1 MVRLYGI
8 LQYLGECKETE
19 NVTNELQEIIRKLNV
34 KFNLDKYK
42 EIKPLNSNNGIQVLR
57 GFADAE
63 TLASISKTNDEFQ
76 RPINKEH
83 KRDIEEY
90 LIKNKES
97 IYFPEVTLL
106 YEYDPGIDP
115 NDLAFRPLWE
125 IENINKQD
133 VSILSIIDALG
144 LTYLDLKDNEKLY
157 RLDGN
162 HRLEV
167 LGEASNGGLKRDIS
181 KRKTNNN
188 IFKTNRNLSFC
199 IILVPKTKEF
209 SYEHLYF
216 YLLNSKGLPIDTIKT
231 LDIVTKADEGELKEF
246 IESDTLL
253 NLLNNTKETWKDF
266 EDEEKE
272 ILMKVIKE
280 LLKNNNENK
289 VLENVIK
296 ESIGIYRGME
306 NHKSSILG
314 FICFLR
320 LKCKDVN
327 ETKENLKYFQK
338 WIEKFKYNIDH
349 FEKFSDLYEAFIRYI
364 EKIRKTRYIFVAM
377 ECNKSYINIYTS
389 AVNNVIHRI
398 KGENDLLD
406 FELISIMEPKSDVN
420 ISQQIFDDINKS
432 HIVIVDISTNN
443 TNVLLE
449 YGYAKGLDK
458 YIILTYTKKWQEVVS
473 AEFGKNIDDKSY
485 LGKIK
490 KDLENKSFDI
500 RTNNCPSWNNQDDL
514 EKILE
519 KEIQE
524 YIKTK
529 TLS

>member
-42 EIKPLNSNNGIQVLR
+42 EIKPLNSNSGIQVLR

-90 LIKNKES
+90 LIKNKEGA

-106 YEYDPGIDP
+106 YEYDPGTDP

-133 VSILSIIDALG
+133 VSLLSIIDALG

-167 LGEASNGGLKRDIS
+167 LSEASKNGIKKNENEKKLV
-181 KRKTNNN
+181 NN
-188 IFKTNRNLSFC
+188 IYLSNRNLSFC
-199 IILVPKTKEF
+199 VILVPTTKEF

-231 LDIVTKADEGELKEF
+231 LDIVTKADESELKEF
-246 IESDTLL
+246 IESDALL
-253 NLLNNTKETWKDF
+253 NLLNKTKGSWKNF

-289 VLENVIK
+289 VLEDIVK
-296 ESIGIYRGME
+296 ESIGIYKGVQNR
-306 NHKSSILG
+306 KSSMLG

-327 ETKENLKYFQK
+327 ETKENFEYFQK

-349 FEKFSDLYEAFIRYI
+349 FEKLSDLYEAFIRYI
-364 EKIRKTRYIFVAM
+364 EEISKTRYIFVAM
-377 ECNKSYINIYTS
+377 EFNQKYIDIYKSAI
-389 AVNNVIHRI
+389 NNVIHRI
-398 KGENDLLD
+398 KGENDLLN
-406 FELISIMEPKSDVN
+406 FELISIMEQKSDAN
-420 ISQQIFDDINKS
+420 IPQKIFDDIKKS
-432 HIVIVDISTNN
+432 HIVMVDISTNN

-458 YIILTYTKKWQEVVS
+458 HIVLTYAKEWQKITLD
-473 AEFGKNIDDKSY
+473 EFSGITDDQPHLS
-485 LGKIK
+485 KIK

-500 RTNNCPSWNNQDDL
+500 RTHNCQYWEKQNVL
-514 EKILE
+514 EGILE
-519 KEIQE
+519 KELQE
-524 YIKTK
+524 YIKNNA
-529 TLS
+529 

>member
-1 MVRLYGI
+1 MIRLYGI
-8 LQYLGECKETE
+8 LQYLGECKKTE
-19 NVTNELQEIIRKLNV
+19 NATNKLQEIIKDLNF
-34 KFNLDKYK
+34 KLDKYK
-42 EIKPLNSNNGIQVLR
+42 EIKPMSSNSGIQVLR
-57 GFADAE
+57 GFADAK
-63 TLASISKTNDEFQ
+63 TLADISKTNDEFQ
-76 RPINKEH
+76 RPINEKH

-90 LIKNKES
+90 LIKNKEYA

-106 YEYDPGIDP
+106 YEYDPGTDP
-115 NDLAFRPLWE
+115 NDLAFKPLWE
-125 IENINKQD
+125 MEGINKKD
-133 VSILSIIDALG
+133 ISILSVIDALG
-144 LTYLDLKDNEKLY
+144 LAYLDLKDNEKLY

-167 LGEASNGGLKRDIS
+167 LSEVGKNGIK
-181 KRKTNNN
+181 KNENKKKYMNN
-188 IFKTNRNLSFC
+188 IYVADRNLSFC
-199 IILVPKTKEF
+199 IILVPKTSKF

-216 YLLNSKGLPIDTIKT
+216 YLLNSKGLPIDSIKT
-231 LDIVTKADEGELKEF
+231 LDMVVKADEGELKEF
-246 IESDTLL
+246 VESDTLL
-253 NLLNNTKETWKDF
+253 NLLNKTKEAWKNF

-306 NHKSSILG
+306 NHESSMLG

-327 ETKENLKYFQK
+327 ETKSNLKHFQK
-338 WIEKFKYNIDH
+338 WIENFKYKIDH

-364 EKIRKTRYIFVAM
+364 EEIRKTRYIFVAM
-377 ECNKSYINIYTS
+377 EFNTSYIDIYTS

-398 KGENDLLD
+398 KGENDLLN
-406 FELISIMEPKSDVN
+406 FELISIMEQKSDVN
-420 ISQQIFDDINKS
+420 IPQKIFDDVKKS

-449 YGYAKGLDK
+449 YGYAKGLGK
-458 YIILTYTKKWQEVVS
+458 HIVLTYAKEWHKKTLD
-473 AEFGKNIDDKSY
+473 EFSGITNNQPH
-485 LGKIK
+485 LNKIK

-500 RTNNCPSWNNQDDL
+500 RTHNCQYWENQNGL

-519 KEIQE
+519 KELQE
-524 YIKTK
+524 YIKNNV
-529 TLS
+529 